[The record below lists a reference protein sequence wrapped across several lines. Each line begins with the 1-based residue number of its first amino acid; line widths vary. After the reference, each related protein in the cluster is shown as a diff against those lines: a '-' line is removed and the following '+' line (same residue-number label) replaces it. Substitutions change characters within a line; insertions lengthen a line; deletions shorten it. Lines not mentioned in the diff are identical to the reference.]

1 MRCGCSKCVDE
12 FTGKKLLKEED
23 VPADVVPTSIDYEG
37 NYGISVQWSDG
48 HGTSIY
54 PYDKMESFFK
64 EFQYCVCYISQLGF
78 GMLLRSERVLV
89 ATVGVLGRTRAF
101 TRHRLFERSFVTS
114 QNKKLSDSN
123 VEGKRQQM
131 WR

>member
-78 GMLLRSERVLV
+78 GMLLRTSSCCY
-89 ATVGVLGRTRAF
+89 GRSSRKNK
-101 TRHRLFERSFVTS
+101 SFHETS
-114 QNKKLSDSN
+114 SI
-123 VEGKRQQM
+123 
-131 WR
+131 